1 MVIKI
6 IKHIG
11 VPFIC
16 CLTIFSSITLGK
28 APSIAAVLLFG
39 IAFYLSIAFERKLP
53 FSPNIQFILL
63 ALFHWSS
70 HLNWCLLLYYLL
82 IGFAIEN
89 RLKYTSTFLTALLY
103 IGVYSMIRL
112 SYMPL
117 NYYNLLVSIYDIASS
132 IIFVLLV
139 QFVLKSELDKKRL
152 QQENDYLTTHDPLTG
167 LLNYEGYVTTIENL
181 IVKRFS
187 FVLVL
192 LDFQDFKSVNS
203 ENIHN
208 GNETLNQI
216 SLLLGNMFYD
226 SYAMSRYA
234 GDQFAIILPAREN
247 LISTISESLDAN
259 ILGFQVT
266 YSFAEY
272 PLEASTKE
280 ELISLAEERLFQ
292 NKRAVWLKREEHL
305 FRSEKMKMIGE
316 LAAGMAHE
324 IRNPL
329 TTIKGFMQ
337 IATTRAYNIQP
348 WHELIMSEIR
358 RMNELTAEFLQFSK
372 PHISN
377 MKPESISDCLDRVL
391 SLAESDALYR
401 GHNIIFE
408 DNEEALYIFIDRD
421 KIVQVLLNLIQNA
434 FEAMKHPGDVHVR
447 IKQENELAIIEIE
460 DSGDGMSEG
469 ELEKIFNPFY
479 TTKENGTGLGL
490 SICHKIAVD
499 HGGSLEVKSAIG
511 FGSIFSFKLP
521 MVDM

>member
-1 MVIKI
+1 M
-6 IKHIG
+6 
-11 VPFIC
+11 
-16 CLTIFSSITLGK
+16 LSSIAMDK
-28 APSIAAVLLFG
+28 APSIAAVLIFG
-39 IAFYLSIAFERKLP
+39 CSFYLSIALERKLP
-53 FSPNIQFILL
+53 FLPKIQFVLL

-70 HLNWCLLLYYLL
+70 HLNWCLILYYVL
-82 IGFAIEN
+82 IGFAIQN
-89 RLKYTSTFLTALLY
+89 RQKYSHTMRVALLY
-103 IGVYSMIRL
+103 IGLYTVIRL
-112 SYMPL
+112 LYVPL
-117 NYYNLLVSIYDIASS
+117 TPYNLIVSIYDIMGS

-139 QFVLKSELDKKRL
+139 HYVLRSELEKKRL
-152 QQENDYLTTHDPLTG
+152 RKENDYLTTHDPLTG
-167 LLNYEGYVTTIENL
+167 LLNYEGYVTTIEHL
-181 IVKRFS
+181 IIKRLN

-192 LDFQDFKSVNS
+192 LDFQDFKSVNN

-216 SLLLGNMFYD
+216 SLLLESMFYD
-226 SYAMSRYA
+226 AHAMSRYA
-234 GDQFAIILPAREN
+234 GDRFAIILPAKEN
-247 LISTISESLDAN
+247 LISNISQSLDSN

-266 YSFAEY
+266 YSFAQH
-272 PLEASTKE
+272 PFEASTKE
-280 ELISLAEERLFQ
+280 ELISLAEDRMFQ
-292 NKRAVWLKREEHL
+292 NKRAIWLKREEHL

-337 IATTRAYNIQP
+337 IATKSEYNIRP
-348 WHELIMSEIR
+348 WFDVIMSEIR

-377 MKPESISDCLDRVL
+377 MKPESISDCMDRVL

-408 DNEEALYIFIDRD
+408 DTKEALYIFIDRD

-434 FEAMKHPGDVHVR
+434 FEAMQQPGDVHVR
-447 IKQENELAIIEIE
+447 IKQENMLAIIEIE
-460 DSGDGMSEG
+460 DNGDGISES
-469 ELEKIFNPFY
+469 ELDKIFNPFY

-499 HGGSLEVKSAIG
+499 HGGSLEVKSALG
-511 FGSIFSFKLP
+511 LGSVFSFKLP
-521 MVDM
+521 MFQA

>member
-1 MVIKI
+1 M
-6 IKHIG
+6 
-11 VPFIC
+11 
-16 CLTIFSSITLGK
+16 
-28 APSIAAVLLFG
+28 
-39 IAFYLSIAFERKLP
+39 
-53 FSPNIQFILL
+53 
-63 ALFHWSS
+63 
-70 HLNWCLLLYYLL
+70 
-82 IGFAIEN
+82 
-89 RLKYTSTFLTALLY
+89 Y
-103 IGVYSMIRL
+103 IGVYSIIRL
-112 SYMPL
+112 SYVPFTS
-117 NYYNLLVSIYDIASS
+117 YNLLVSIYDIASS
-132 IIFVLLV
+132 MIFVLLM
-139 QFVLKSELDKKRL
+139 QYVLKSEIENKRL

-181 IVKRFS
+181 IVKRFN

-216 SLLLGNMFYD
+216 SLLLGSMFDD

-234 GDQFAIILPAREN
+234 GDQFAIILPAKDN
-247 LISTISESLDAN
+247 LIPTISESLDSN

-266 YSFAEY
+266 YSFAQY

-377 MKPESISDCLDRVL
+377 MKPESVSDCLDRVL

-408 DNEEALYIFIDRD
+408 DTEEALYIFIDRD
-421 KIVQVLLNLIQNA
+421 KVVQVLLNLIQNA
-434 FEAMKHPGDVHVR
+434 FEAMTQPGDVHVR

-460 DSGDGMSEG
+460 DSGGGMSES

-499 HGGSLEVKSAIG
+499 HGGSLEVKSSIG
-511 FGSIFSFKLP
+511 SGSIFSFKLP
-521 MVDM
+521 IVEM